1 MYSCFFFFSKS
12 SSRQSRC
19 SQQRIVYLLT
29 VAFLLLSPFIL
40 HPAHHHPSRPTHP
53 PVSSAA
59 PSRGP
64 LPRYFEVVSS
74 NRKNSVFL
82 RAKDPAM
89 AQSWYNAILA
99 GTANLLPRVKEELR
113 TKQPGMDV
121 KHVGWITEQVWRDKG
136 STLPSALK
144 DNVAC
149 LRISLNSWLTAVLL
163 NYRSISLPVRP
174 CVASWYIII

>member
-1 MYSCFFFFSKS
+1 M
-12 SSRQSRC
+12 SR
-19 SQQRIVYLLT
+19 LT
-29 VAFLLLSPFIL
+29 VPFFLLSPSIL
-40 HPAHHHPSRPTHP
+40 HPNPHPS
-53 PVSSAA
+53 VSSAA
-59 PSRGP
+59 PSHGP

-113 TKQPGMDV
+113 TKHPGMDV

-136 STLPSALK
+136 SMVPTVLLLK
-144 DNVAC
+144 DNVAHLC
-149 LRISLNSWLTAVLL
+149 VYSLSLL
-163 NYRSISLPVRP
+163 VSSQSIYRSVIMAVCQIIRSLDGH
-174 CVASWYIII
+174 SSSL